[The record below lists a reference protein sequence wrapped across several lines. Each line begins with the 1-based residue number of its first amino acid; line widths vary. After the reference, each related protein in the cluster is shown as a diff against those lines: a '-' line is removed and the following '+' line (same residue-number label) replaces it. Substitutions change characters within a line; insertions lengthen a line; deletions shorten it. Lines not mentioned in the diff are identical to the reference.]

1 MINITQL
8 LKEAI
13 NGNKESEKK
22 LQSIGQGLYLMVFK
36 PTQSIYEYRKNGKK
50 HIIKA
55 GTTVL
60 KPGKFESSSTNLY
73 KRTSSYNKV
82 WKYESN
88 DQPAFLENVEVYL
101 MCDTSY
107 TVNQY
112 TGLLEQNYL
121 NIVKDVIKTSKHEK
135 SASSEWMLCLEEV
148 TESKIN
154 EIYQTLQEEI
164 LYDSLN
170 ESRSK
175 RYNLTKK

>member
-60 KPGKFESSSTNLY
+60 KPGKCEGGIY
-73 KRTSSYNKV
+73 KRTSDYNAV

-88 DQPAFLENVEVYL
+88 DQPAFFDNVQIYLICDVTKTTNHYVRSLEH
-101 MCDTSY
+101 
-107 TVNQY
+107 
-112 TGLLEQNYL
+112 NYIS
-121 NIVKDVIKTSKHEK
+121 IVKDVIKTSKHEK
-135 SASSEWMLCLEEV
+135 SAGSEWMLSLEEV
-148 TESKIN
+148 TDNKIN